1 MARKEPKVTK
11 ESIIQ
16 RIRFIENQLS
26 HLRLDVGEYIAEEEA
41 RLAHQRVVVATT
53 TRNDQNTEEAI
64 GINDDVVVINPRPG
78 QEAEGTV
85 VGYNPDSGYASV
97 EGKNTK
103 QVIKR
108 FLKNLRKR

>member
-1 MARKEPKVTK
+1 MARKDTKVTK

-16 RIRFIENQLS
+16 RIRFIESQLS
-26 HLRLDVGEYIAEEEA
+26 HLRLDVGEYFAEEEA
-41 RLAHQRVVVATT
+41 RVAHQRIVNTAT
-53 TRNDQNTEEAI
+53 RGGQNTEEEI
-64 GINDDVVVINPRPG
+64 GMNDQVIITNPRPG
-78 QEAEGTV
+78 QEAEGIV

>member
-1 MARKEPKVTK
+1 MARKDTKVTK

-16 RIRFIENQLS
+16 RIRFIESQLS
-26 HLRLDVGEYIAEEEA
+26 HLRLDVGEYFAEEEA
-41 RLAHQRVVVATT
+41 RVAHQRIVATT
-53 TRNDQNTEEAI
+53 TRGDQNNGEEI
-64 GINDDVVVINPRPG
+64 GINDEVIVTNPSPG

-97 EGKNTK
+97 QGKHRK
-103 QVIKR
+103 QIIKR